1 MKKKLLLVYLLVV
14 LTLLFTACNA
24 DEASD
29 EVEEKKVPITVVTVE
44 ENDLNETFLSL
55 GRIEAKTSVTVQT
68 GGMGTVKTID
78 VKAGDQVAKNQVLFT
93 LDQGDLQ
100 ENYKITESQLRTV
113 RDNLKRQMDNMEEKI
128 RQNQV
133 LYDNQGI
140 SKNVLDQSI
149 ESLEQVKNQYNDAV
163 VNYNT
168 RIKNLREDL
177 ESRKVKSPIEGR
189 VAAVFIEEDE
199 SVQNQRAV
207 EIINDDDVI
216 AITDVT
222 ANQINQLEID
232 GPVIVYPDGKSASEC
247 VGTIVRFN
255 EIPEDSRGLYE
266 VEVLICN
273 EDGNLRTGQYIEAY
287 YIVDQRRALL
297 VPKSAIKKAGEDSV
311 VYVIEDNIAK
321 EKIVQLGITQDESV
335 EIVSG
340 LEGGDVIALRG
351 SSYLKDGDQI
361 KIIE

>member
-1 MKKKLLLVYLLVV
+1 
-14 LTLLFTACNA
+14 
-24 DEASD
+24 
-29 EVEEKKVPITVVTVE
+29 
-44 ENDLNETFLSL
+44 
-55 GRIEAKTSVTVQT
+55 
-68 GGMGTVKTID
+68 
-78 VKAGDQVAKNQVLFT
+78 
-93 LDQGDLQ
+93 
-100 ENYKITESQLRTV
+100 
-113 RDNLKRQMDNMEEKI
+113 
-128 RQNQV
+128 
-133 LYDNQGI
+133 
-140 SKNVLDQSI
+140 
-149 ESLEQVKNQYNDAV
+149 
-163 VNYNT
+163 
-168 RIKNLREDL
+168 
-177 ESRKVKSPIEGR
+177 
-189 VAAVFIEEDE
+189 
-199 SVQNQRAV
+199 
-207 EIINDDDVI
+207 VI